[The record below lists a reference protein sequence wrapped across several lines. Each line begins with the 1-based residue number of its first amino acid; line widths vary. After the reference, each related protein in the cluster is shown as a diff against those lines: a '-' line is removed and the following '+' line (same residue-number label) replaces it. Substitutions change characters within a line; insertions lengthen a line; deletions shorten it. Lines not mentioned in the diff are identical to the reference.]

1 MSSLQLTNM
10 PKNVQR
16 LITEHLSEKNK
27 RMLALALRDP
37 KSAKVIQHAWRQFVQ
52 SQKVGSMHTLPPIY
66 RRPIQVTN
74 AGLLSR
80 QLGLPNNVSRN
91 SIARTANAWKSLA
104 RLPREQRR
112 LSTGLGNVY
121 KWRGPHPPNAVQVS
135 YSTSG
140 RSIPGVPPLVK
151 NLHMKTNKQFKN
163 YVTNR
168 YSTYNKAAHNFGQ
181 IDRYLKKAFPNYNR
195 NGKSLVKLLYPKLN
209 KSWWVKI
216 NNE

>member
-1 MSSLQLTNM
+1 MSSLQLTNL

-37 KSAKVIQHAWRQFVQ
+37 QSAKVIQHAWRQFVQ
-52 SQKVGSMHTLPPIY
+52 SQKVGSMHTLPPIH
-66 RRPIQVTN
+66 RRNIQITN
-74 AGLLSR
+74 AALLSR
-80 QLGLPNNVSRN
+80 QLGLPVVNRQL
-91 SIARTANAWKSLA
+91 IARTANAWKSLA
-104 RLPREQRR
+104 TLPREQRR
-112 LSTGLGNVY
+112 LTGLGNVY

-140 RSIPGVPPLVK
+140 RSISGVPPFVK

-168 YSTYNKAAHNFGQ
+168 FRTYKNAANNFGQ

-209 KSWWVKI
+209 RSWWVKV